1 MITGVILNWKR
12 PANVQRIVAGW
23 LAGDL
28 VTEVLLAQPVPDL
41 LTSHLVDQ

>member
-28 VTEVLLAQPVPDL
+28 VTEAIVWNNNPDAPL
-41 LTSHLVDQ
+41 